1 VLRECLLNSDFA
13 GDGVRLSSF
22 RDGLDFASDL
32 DMPTIDLEFSSCV
45 RSIKRMFVVNRV

>member
-1 VLRECLLNSDFA
+1 MSAFCA

-32 DMPTIDLEFSSCV
+32 YMPIDSELSSSFDQTHV
-45 RSIKRMFVVNRV
+45 RG

>member
-1 VLRECLLNSDFA
+1 MSAFCA

-32 DMPTIDLEFSSCV
+32 YMPIDSEFSSSFDQTHV
-45 RSIKRMFVVNRV
+45 RG